1 MGSLAIFCREDIY
14 EKKQIIFRIDET
26 LKELFQNKLR
36 DQELTMSEVLSILIN
51 DYIFKN
57 DELIINKDKNK
68 FSYISQNMAYIYGV
82 LNEAEFKGKNN
93 VLDRLEEL
101 ECLFLK

>member
-1 MGSLAIFCREDIY
+1 MYCQIYSEEALSRMRICKNRHCIYMWARWLSFAGRIFMK
-14 EKKQIIFRIDET
+14 KKQIIFRIDET

-57 DELIINKDKNK
+57 DELIINK
-68 FSYISQNMAYIYGV
+68 A
-82 LNEAEFKGKNN
+82 
-93 VLDRLEEL
+93 
-101 ECLFLK
+101 

>member
-1 MGSLAIFCREDIY
+1 MK
-14 EKKQIIFRIDET
+14 KKQIIFRIDET

>member
-1 MGSLAIFCREDIY
+1 MK
-14 EKKQIIFRIDET
+14 KKQIIFRIDET

-57 DELIINKDKNK
+57 DELIINK
-68 FSYISQNMAYIYGV
+68 A
-82 LNEAEFKGKNN
+82 
-93 VLDRLEEL
+93 
-101 ECLFLK
+101 

>member
-1 MGSLAIFCREDIY
+1 MK
-14 EKKQIIFRIDET
+14 KKQIIFRIDET

-68 FSYISQNMAYIYGV
+68 SISSRFY
-82 LNEAEFKGKNN
+82 
-93 VLDRLEEL
+93 
-101 ECLFLK
+101 

>member
-1 MGSLAIFCREDIY
+1 MK
-14 EKKQIIFRIDET
+14 KKQIIFRIDET

-68 FSYISQNMAYIYGV
+68 LPLVDFINS
-82 LNEAEFKGKNN
+82 
-93 VLDRLEEL
+93 
-101 ECLFLK
+101 

>member
-1 MGSLAIFCREDIY
+1 MK
-14 EKKQIIFRIDET
+14 KKQIIFRIDET

-68 FSYISQNMAYIYGV
+68 FSW
-82 LNEAEFKGKNN
+82 
-93 VLDRLEEL
+93 
-101 ECLFLK
+101 

>member
-1 MGSLAIFCREDIY
+1 MYCQIYSEEALSMMRICKNRHCIYMWARWLSFAGRIFMK
-14 EKKQIIFRIDET
+14 KKQIIFRIDET

-57 DELIINKDKNK
+57 QMKRIIDIILCKLILY
-68 FSYISQNMAYIYGV
+68 YIEKS
-82 LNEAEFKGKNN
+82 
-93 VLDRLEEL
+93 
-101 ECLFLK
+101 